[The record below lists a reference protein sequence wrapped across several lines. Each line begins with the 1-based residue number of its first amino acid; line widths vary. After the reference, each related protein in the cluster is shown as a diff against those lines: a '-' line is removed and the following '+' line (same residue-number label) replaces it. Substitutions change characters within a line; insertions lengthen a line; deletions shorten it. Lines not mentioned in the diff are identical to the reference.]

1 MTTYQLLR
9 ANESLLQLI
18 SDNKINITDVTHLGI
33 YSEYQRMKEEG
44 HKVSYITI
52 YLADKYGMTDRGV
65 YKVINRL
72 NKKVCIR

>member
-1 MTTYQLLR
+1 MTTYQLLK
-9 ANESLLQLI
+9 ANESLFRLI
-18 SDNKINITDVTHLGI
+18 ADNKINITDVTHLSI
-33 YSEYQRMKEEG
+33 YAEYQRMKEEG

-72 NKKVCIR
+72 NKKIVVR